1 MEALKVRIKSSSKK
15 KYKIKG
21 KEIDFELLEA
31 KVRTVLFQEQ
41 FDRTAQAAK
50 SSGLS
55 KMTKKEIDTI
65 INEVRKGA

>member
-15 KYKIKG
+15 KYKIRG
-21 KEIDFELLEA
+21 KEIDFEILEA

-41 FDRTAQAAK
+41 FDRTTQAAK
-50 SSGLS
+50 RSGLS
-55 KMTKKEIDTI
+55 KTSKKQIDAI